1 MAELPEAGMRNPASQ
16 QSHGNRGFT
25 LVEMLMVVVIIG
37 VLTSIVLP
45 RIDFTR
51 YRVDG
56 AMQTAGLLLVSAQ
69 QLAVTRQHDVVVGF
83 DEANASIRVHED
95 ANNDG
100 VIDAGER
107 VRNRPLGDNVVFGRA
122 TAPAYAIGSS
132 DVTFTQTKAGL
143 PSVTFHRNGSASEY
157 GGVYL
162 TSKRAALGGLSKDSR
177 LIEVE
182 RATGRTSWYRYLNGT
197 WTKGF

>member
-1 MAELPEAGMRNPASQ
+1 MAELPEAGMSNPASRK
-16 QSHGNRGFT
+16 SHGTRGFT

-37 VLTSIVLP
+37 ILTAIAIP
-45 RIDFTR
+45 QIDFNR
-51 YRVDG
+51 YRVNS

-69 QLAVTRQHDVVVGF
+69 QQAVTRQHDFVVGF
-83 DEANASIRVHED
+83 DETNAVIRVLDD
-95 ANNDG
+95 ANNNG
-100 VIDAGER
+100 AIDAGER
-107 VRNRPLGDNVVFGRA
+107 VRTWPLGDNVVFGRA
-122 TAPAYAIGSS
+122 AAPAYAIGSA

-143 PSVTFHRNGSASEY
+143 PSVTFHRNGSASEF

-162 TSKRAALGGLSKDSR
+162 TSKNAKLGGLAKDSR

-182 RATGRTSWYRYLNGT
+182 RSTGRTSWYRYVNGA